1 MNELLAAPSLVRS
14 PKLTSTDNLRASNRA
29 VALRSCNVLLFSRAP
44 LPSVLAAVLV
54 ALMVLPLLSRDNTEV
69 PLLRDSLGVVV
80 EEVVDGESAMP
91 RADLAARRFECF

>member
-1 MNELLAAPSLVRS
+1 
-14 PKLTSTDNLRASNRA
+14 
-29 VALRSCNVLLFSRAP
+29 
-44 LPSVLAAVLV
+44 
-54 ALMVLPLLSRDNTEV
+54 MVLPLLSRDNTEV